1 MEGDLEPPPIHG
13 EFQQV
18 KIQKVKACAMQ
29 LIFMQIE
36 SSRLGIMLKTNAI
49 ALAALHVQALK
60 KKDNQR

>member
-1 MEGDLEPPPIHG
+1 
-13 EFQQV
+13 
-18 KIQKVKACAMQ
+18 MQ